1 MKKPNFHAFVSRIKQ
16 LPTAVSTLFRER
28 PIPVCVLLAILLNLL
43 IEALSRHSFV
53 RAVLFL
59 WEMPFSFLCDTLI
72 LLLTLIIALFFK
84 RRIFVLSLV
93 STIWVLL
100 GLANCILLG
109 FRTTPLSAVDFRLM
123 KTAFQVIDYYLNV
136 LDFVLIALLLGALV
150 LAGVWVWRH
159 APKSKT
165 NLSQS
170 LGVLVVVI
178 ASLFLSLNGIYR
190 INGLEN
196 GFGNL
201 VTAYDELGFSYCF
214 TYGIFNTGIK
224 KPDDYSSNEI
234 QEILNRLEAQPEAPE
249 SDSRPNIIFLQ
260 LESFFD
266 PSHLSGVTFNTDPTP
281 VFTALKENYPSG
293 LLTVPTVGAGTVNT
307 EFEVLTS
314 MAIRYFGAAEYP
326 YKTILKEQTCSSLA
340 YDLGSLGYQTTAIH
354 NNDGLFY
361 ERFKVFPML
370 GFDRYI
376 SIEYMQDVTYN
387 AIGWAEDA
395 VLTDEILNLL
405 IATPEPDFVYGIT
418 VQGHGKY
425 ATDPELLS
433 GTIRATGVD
442 NEEDLA
448 ELNFYLNEIHD
459 TDAFVSALLKAL
471 QHFDEETVVVLY
483 GDHLPSLSVISADA
497 LDNGDIYQTEYVIWS
512 NFDLGGTDQ
521 NLTSYQLG
529 AEVMEL
535 LGYPGNVM
543 QRLHRSREGF
553 SAQQYNLAMHSLQ
566 YDLLYGERYAATQTL
581 EPTDLTMGL
590 IDSQITGIRR
600 KGDGF
605 VVSGTGFTPFCWV
618 TVNGRACETVY
629 HDGSLVVEDLLPAR
643 NDEIRVCFGGEDHV
657 ILSETEPVR
666 Y

>member
-1 MKKPNFHAFVSRIKQ
+1 MKKLSVHSLFSRIKQ
-16 LPTAVSTLFRER
+16 IPAALSCFFREH
-28 PIPVCVLLAILLNLL
+28 PIPVCVLLAVLLNLL
-43 IEALSRHSFV
+43 IEALSRHSLT
-53 RAVLFL
+53 RAILFL

-109 FRTTPLSAVDFRLM
+109 FRSTPLSAVDFRLM

-136 LDFVLIALLLGALV
+136 LDFILIALLLGALV

-170 LGVLVVVI
+170 LGVLVLVI
-178 ASLFLSLNGIYR
+178 GSLFLSLNGIYR

-224 KPDDYSSNEI
+224 KPADYSRNEI
-234 QEILNRLEAQPEAPE
+234 QDILDKLETQPDASE
-249 SDSRPNIIFLQ
+249 SDNRPNVIFLQ

-266 PSHLSGVTFNTDPTP
+266 PGHLTGVTFNEDPTP
-281 VFTALKENYPSG
+281 VFTALKQNYPSG

-307 EFEVLTS
+307 EFEILTS
-314 MAIRYFGAAEYP
+314 MSLRYFGAAEYP

-340 YDLGSLGYQTTAIH
+340 YDLSSLGYQTTAMH
-354 NNDGLFY
+354 NNSGLFY

-405 IATPEPDFVYGIT
+405 HATPEPDFVYGIT

-425 ATDPELLS
+425 STDPDLLS
-433 GTIRATGVD
+433 GSIRADGVE

-459 TDAFVSALLKAL
+459 TDAFVGALLDAL
-471 QHFDEETVVVLY
+471 QSFDEDTVVVLY
-483 GDHLPSLSVISADA
+483 GDHLPSLSVISNDT

-512 NFDLGGTDQ
+512 NFDLGGEDQ
-521 NLTSYQLG
+521 DLTAYQLG
-529 AEVMEL
+529 AEVLEL
-535 LGYPGNVM
+535 LGYPGNIM
-543 QRLHRSREGF
+543 QQLHRSRDDF
-553 SAQQYNLAMHSLQ
+553 STQQYSLAIHSLQ

-581 EPTDLTMGL
+581 EPTDLQMGL

-600 KGDGF
+600 KGNGF

-618 TVNGRACETVY
+618 TVNGKECETVY
-629 HDGSLVVEDLLPAR
+629 QNGSLVVQELLPDR

-657 ILSETEPVR
+657 VLSETDPVQ

>member
-1 MKKPNFHAFVSRIKQ
+1 MKKQTFHSLFSRIKQ
-16 LPTAVSTLFRER
+16 LPTTLSGIFRDR
-28 PIPVCVLLAILLNLL
+28 PIPVCVLLAVLLNLL
-43 IEALSRHSFV
+43 IEALSRHSLAGAF
-53 RAVLFL
+53 LFL

-93 STIWVLL
+93 STIWTLL

-109 FRTTPLSAVDFRLM
+109 FRSTPLSAVDFRLM

-136 LDFVLIALLLGALV
+136 LDFILIALFLGALV
-150 LAGVWVWRH
+150 LAGIWVWRH

-170 LGVLVVVI
+170 LGVLVLVI
-178 ASLFLSLNGIYR
+178 GSLFLSLNGIYR

-224 KPDDYSSNEI
+224 KPDDYSRNEI
-234 QEILNRLEAQPEAPE
+234 QGILDKLEPQPDASETGN
-249 SDSRPNIIFLQ
+249 RPNVIFLQ

-266 PSHLSGVTFNTDPTP
+266 PSHLTGVTFNEDPTP
-281 VFTALKENYPSG
+281 VFTALKQNYPSG
-293 LLTVPTVGAGTVNT
+293 MLTVPTVGAGTVNT
-307 EFEVLTS
+307 EFEILTS
-314 MAIRYFGAAEYP
+314 MSLRYFGAAEYP

-340 YDLGSLGYQTTAIH
+340 YDLSSLGYQTTALH
-354 NNDGLFY
+354 NNSGLFY

-387 AIGWAEDA
+387 SIGWAEDA

-405 IATPEPDFVYGIT
+405 HATPEPDFVYGIT

-425 ATDPELLS
+425 STDPDLLS
-433 GTIRATGVD
+433 GSIRADGVD

-448 ELNFYLNEIHD
+448 ELNYYLNEIHD
-459 TDAFVSALLKAL
+459 TDAFVGALLDAL
-471 QHFDEETVVVLY
+471 QSFDEDTVVVLY
-483 GDHLPSLSVISADA
+483 GDHLPSLSVISNDA

-512 NFDLGGTDQ
+512 NFDLGGEDQ
-521 NLTSYQLG
+521 DLMAYQLG
-529 AEVMEL
+529 AEVLEL
-535 LGYPGNVM
+535 LGYPGNIM
-543 QRLHRSREGF
+543 QQLHRSRDAF
-553 SAQQYNLAMHSLQ
+553 STQQYSLAIHSLQ

-581 EPTDLTMGL
+581 EPTDLQMGL

-600 KGDGF
+600 KGNGF

-618 TVNGRACETVY
+618 TVNGKECETVY
-629 HDGSLVVEDLLPAR
+629 QNGSLVVQNLLPDR

-657 ILSETEPVR
+657 VLSETDPVL